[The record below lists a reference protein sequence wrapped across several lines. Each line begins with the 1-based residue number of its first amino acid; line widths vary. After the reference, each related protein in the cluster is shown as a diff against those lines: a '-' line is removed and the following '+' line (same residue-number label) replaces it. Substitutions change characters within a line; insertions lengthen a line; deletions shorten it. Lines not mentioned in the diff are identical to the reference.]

1 MISGVES
8 RAFKHNADR
17 CIHLAQ
23 GLFIALRAAGEHGIV
38 ISLKALKAHTAVL
51 TTISVNRHFLL
62 FQQPTFL
69 TSAHYSAT
77 LSAWQEI
84 GMPVLT

>member
-23 GLFIALRAAGEHGIV
+23 GLFIALRAASEHGIV
-38 ISLKALKAHTAVL
+38 ISLKALKAHPAVL
-51 TTISVNRHFLL
+51 TTISVNRHLFFLQL
-62 FQQPTFL
+62 PTFL

-77 LSAWQEI
+77 LSW
-84 GMPVLT
+84 